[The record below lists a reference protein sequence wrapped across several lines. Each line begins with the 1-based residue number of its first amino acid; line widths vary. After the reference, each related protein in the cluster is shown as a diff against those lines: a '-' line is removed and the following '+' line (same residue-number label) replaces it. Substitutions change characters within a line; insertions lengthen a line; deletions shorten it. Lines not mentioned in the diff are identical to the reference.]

1 MAQLISEGNAG
12 QARIPGK
19 HGGPR
24 QPYAWLTVLVDDR
37 PGQIARLLTEIGE
50 IGVNVEDLRLD
61 HSAGREAGMV
71 ELSVMPKKRE
81 TLVQELTERGWKV
94 LL

>member
-1 MAQLISEGNAG
+1 PAQTYS
-12 QARIPGK
+12 
-19 HGGPR
+19 
-24 QPYAWLTVLVDDR
+24 WLTVLVDDR

-61 HSAGREAGMV
+61 HSAGREVGMV
-71 ELSVMPKKRE
+71 ELSVMPNKAAG
-81 TLVQELTERGWKV
+81 LVEELTLRGWKV